1 MGSYKLKQRTVA
13 CPVSIACDGANIAP
27 AADMCGRCRE
37 AMQRRRRG
45 PKPPKGLRASG
56 EYKEGLNLLAG
67 FGAPS

>member
-1 MGSYKLKQRTVA
+1 MGSYKLKRRTIA

-37 AMQRRRRG
+37 ATEKRQRG

-56 EYKEGLNLLAG
+56 EHKQGVDLLNG
-67 FGAPS
+67 VVR